1 MNYFVEQFVP
11 DCRFCLRNYKR
22 HEEIIISLFL
32 VMEESLRLLESLVPK
47 KKRKRKAIEN
57 KRNEY
62 GQRVLRNIRTEKSHS
77 MLYINIGINLFK
89 F

>member
-1 MNYFVEQFVP
+1 
-11 DCRFCLRNYKR
+11 
-22 HEEIIISLFL
+22 
-32 VMEESLRLLESLVPK
+32 MEESLRLLESLVPK

-77 MLYINIGINLFK
+77 MLYINIGIYLFK